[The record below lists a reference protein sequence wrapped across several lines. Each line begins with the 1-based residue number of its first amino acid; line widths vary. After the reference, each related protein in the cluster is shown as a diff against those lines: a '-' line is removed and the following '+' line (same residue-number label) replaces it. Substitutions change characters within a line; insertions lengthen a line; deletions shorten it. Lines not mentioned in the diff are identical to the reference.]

1 MPSLFSVLAVAA
13 AALLP
18 SAFAAGVTDCNVNQ
32 VTLMRGSDRE
42 SLSIVNT
49 DYDVT
54 RYDANVTTSALQS
67 SGSVVFEI
75 RQSADSNAQ
84 FTVKLND
91 ETLTSVGSVS
101 NRAIDST
108 GFDFECGHD
117 NILLVEVTQ
126 VEENKN
132 DGKTLRYDSCRF
144 KYEVNYH
151 NVC

>member
-1 MPSLFSVLAVAA
+1 MSRFFSALAL

-18 SAFAAGVTDCNVNQ
+18 FSLATGVTDCNVNQ
-32 VTLMRGSDRE
+32 VTLMRGSDRQ

-54 RYDANVTTSALQS
+54 RYDANVTSSDLQS
-67 SGSVVFEI
+67 SGNVVFEI
-75 RQSADSNAQ
+75 RQSADSNAL
-84 FTVKLND
+84 FTVLLND
-91 ETLTSVGSVS
+91 ATLTSVGSVS

-108 GFDFECGHD
+108 GFDYECGHD
-117 NILLVEVTQ
+117 NVLLVEVTQ
-126 VEENKN
+126 IEENKN

-144 KYEVNYH
+144 KYEINYH